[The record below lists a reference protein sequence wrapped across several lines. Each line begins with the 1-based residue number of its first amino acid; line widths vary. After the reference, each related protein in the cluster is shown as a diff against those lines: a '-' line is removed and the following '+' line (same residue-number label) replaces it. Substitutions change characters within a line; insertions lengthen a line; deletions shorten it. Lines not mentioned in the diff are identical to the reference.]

1 MLLCV
6 KNCTTPQ
13 YASTICGV
21 LTAQNTSSLYGVGAR
36 NVLVTEWLILCVCNA
51 CALAFTGHAVC
62 FSKQFTRTALLKL
75 VLLFY
80 KIPFQVQ
87 PLLAKI
93 DAQKLGFR
101 AFFQSCAFYFTPFLS
116 VNVSICTFLPFYL
129 VPRWQFF
136 VAPKTS
142 FSIQKADFWRCF
154 HQNKVPFYSLL

>member
-13 YASTICGV
+13 YASTTCGV

-80 KIPFQVQ
+80 KTPFQVQ

-101 AFFQSCAFYFTPFLS
+101 AFFQSCAFYFTPFFERQCINLHLF
-116 VNVSICTFLPFYL
+116 TFLFGAKMAIFRRPKN
-129 VPRWQFF
+129 QF
-136 VAPKTS
+136 
-142 FSIQKADFWRCF
+142 
-154 HQNKVPFYSLL
+154 